1 VRRARA
7 LGHGRALVDV
17 YPALIAMAVISR
29 PSELTDQLIRVT
41 LKLAPGT
48 PLVPTLPRAAPRSP
62 TPPPPPPPKPQEEE
76 EEEVAEELAPSLQ
89 HDNSRRSV
97 PTCASDWG
105 SSDDMYSMPNTP
117 SMRTFSATIPP
128 MTTPSVDPSS
138 KPLISPPDGWVMMSA
153 EPEKTDGVVIKPER
167 WSKWTAVTNGTN
179 ATDSSAVL
187 NLNLSSLAAGYLSH
201 RTSIATARAF
211 RHAPMPSAL
220 DLDELDDG
228 EEEGS
233 VAEQAQLDAVLAA
246 PIDVDPEEAQR
257 LERERDEFVKWQQEQ
272 AASMTAIERERT
284 RRKEAARVRSEE
296 QRRDKLM
303 QKLSKEQR
311 KWCGSMPM
319 AAASRIERQH
329 KPFTRHKPTLSQDTA
344 SSDTRASKYDTID
357 SRTSARMETTD
368 SRTTTSTAATSNS
381 VHGRPS
387 VDTTASRSNSGKLS
401 RMSEESVDEQQ
412 LRSDKSTKKS
422 ATLHSTDARFAPTL
436 ASTLAAPPSSKASSI
451 STIRRPPSSS
461 PPDAPLPRNP
471 SVDDLRSSTEQASKG
486 NSLSPVPSSCLEP
499 AHFSIVHPRSSHSAS
514 NSRSTGG
521 STAAPLSPPRIAPSS
536 PLRAVPLSPPRATPR
551 SSPRAAATTTPR
563 TRNLMLDG
571 RPSAKDEAIEA
582 ARAAAAATLVDAR
595 FRQPEIDLGPTPAL
609 GLWMPAA
616 PPQTSKWSM
625 TTIDQKTQAHHS
637 GISSVPPVPAIPA
650 MLRPAAKAE
659 RLFLEG
665 ESWLE
670 RQMRSRIAADREAQ
684 YAAKERPRSKQLPPP
699 PPLSEEELEDARWAG
714 ESHDDM
720 TRVAE
725 ARRRAHA
732 ADRAARAQ
740 IEVARL
746 EQRRLAFEVSE
757 AERRNRERAQAE
769 FLARAKW
776 AREQA
781 LRDQL
786 GAYERSQLESEVG
799 DAVRGL
805 FLERLSAMTDAL
817 FDAQER
823 RRRAA
828 VERMKEEEEARAAA
842 ARREQ
847 EQRELDERDAVQA
860 AERQARSRALR
871 EAKLREEAEAARR
884 RQEEA
889 QRRAQAKTRA
899 REALEG
905 DFRALYEEGEL
916 ALEGSINVQ
925 TGGVVPVS
933 CHSCCSCLQ
942 RIDVPLRSHGVAAGS
957 RCETTR

>member
-1 VRRARA
+1 
-7 LGHGRALVDV
+7 
-17 YPALIAMAVISR
+17 
-29 PSELTDQLIRVT
+29 
-41 LKLAPGT
+41 
-48 PLVPTLPRAAPRSP
+48 
-62 TPPPPPPPKPQEEE
+62 
-76 EEEVAEELAPSLQ
+76 
-89 HDNSRRSV
+89 
-97 PTCASDWG
+97 
-105 SSDDMYSMPNTP
+105 
-117 SMRTFSATIPP
+117 
-128 MTTPSVDPSS
+128 
-138 KPLISPPDGWVMMSA
+138 
-153 EPEKTDGVVIKPER
+153 
-167 WSKWTAVTNGTN
+167 
-179 ATDSSAVL
+179 
-187 NLNLSSLAAGYLSH
+187 
-201 RTSIATARAF
+201 
-211 RHAPMPSAL
+211 
-220 DLDELDDG
+220 
-228 EEEGS
+228 
-233 VAEQAQLDAVLAA
+233 
-246 PIDVDPEEAQR
+246 
-257 LERERDEFVKWQQEQ
+257 
-272 AASMTAIERERT
+272 
-284 RRKEAARVRSEE
+284 
-296 QRRDKLM
+296 
-303 QKLSKEQR
+303 
-311 KWCGSMPM
+311 
-319 AAASRIERQH
+319 
-329 KPFTRHKPTLSQDTA
+329 
-344 SSDTRASKYDTID
+344 
-357 SRTSARMETTD
+357 
-368 SRTTTSTAATSNS
+368 
-381 VHGRPS
+381 
-387 VDTTASRSNSGKLS
+387 
-401 RMSEESVDEQQ
+401 
-412 LRSDKSTKKS
+412 
-422 ATLHSTDARFAPTL
+422 
-436 ASTLAAPPSSKASSI
+436 
-451 STIRRPPSSS
+451 
-461 PPDAPLPRNP
+461 
-471 SVDDLRSSTEQASKG
+471 
-486 NSLSPVPSSCLEP
+486 
-499 AHFSIVHPRSSHSAS
+499 
-514 NSRSTGG
+514 
-521 STAAPLSPPRIAPSS
+521 
-536 PLRAVPLSPPRATPR
+536 
-551 SSPRAAATTTPR
+551 
-563 TRNLMLDG
+563 MLDG